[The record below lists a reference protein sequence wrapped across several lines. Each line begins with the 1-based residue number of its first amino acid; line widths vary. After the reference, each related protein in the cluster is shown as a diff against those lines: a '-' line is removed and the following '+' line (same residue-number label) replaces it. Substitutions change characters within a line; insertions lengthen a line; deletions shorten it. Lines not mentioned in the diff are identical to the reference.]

1 MILVVLTEFQTYTWG
16 GNVVHTLNRAW
27 FKIVL
32 KMLDNQRELKGVL
45 IVLSDDEKTRKEEE
59 IMCTKEIMDFFG
71 TKMTGSGLTL
81 VSKLLFCSPKD
92 FQKDLKTPINKIKPN
107 WEEREFNFYLL
118 SHDIHNPMIINYI
131 EHNITKI

>member
-1 MILVVLTEFQTYTWG
+1 M
-16 GNVVHTLNRAW
+16 VHTLNRAW

-32 KMLDNQRELKGVL
+32 KMLDNQRELKGIL

-71 TKMTGSGLTL
+71 TKTTGSGLAL
-81 VSKLLFCSPKD
+81 VSKLLFCSPND
-92 FQKDLKTPINKIKPN
+92 FQKDLKTPINKIKPS
-107 WEEREFNFYLL
+107 WEEKEFNFYLL

>member
-1 MILVVLTEFQTYTWG
+1 M
-16 GNVVHTLNRAW
+16 VHTLNRAW

-32 KMLDNQRELKGVL
+32 KMLDNQRELKGIL
-45 IVLSDDEKTRKEEE
+45 IVLSGDEKTRKEEE
-59 IMCTKEIMDFFG
+59 IMCTKKIMDFLG
-71 TKMTGSGLTL
+71 TKKTGSGLTL

-92 FQKDLKTPINKIKPN
+92 FQKDLKTPINKIKPD